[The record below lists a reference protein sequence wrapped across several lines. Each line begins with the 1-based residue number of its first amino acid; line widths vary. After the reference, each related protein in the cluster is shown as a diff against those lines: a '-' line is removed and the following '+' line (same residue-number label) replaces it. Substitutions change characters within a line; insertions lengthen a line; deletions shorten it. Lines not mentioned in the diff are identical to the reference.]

1 MLAAGDAPILDLAR
15 DGSAVA
21 FEAEGPDGRQLFL
34 RRLDRAE
41 VVPIAGTLGA
51 SHPFFSPDGR
61 SLGFFDRGRIRKV
74 ALAGGPVIDVASINA
89 NRGATWTDG
98 GWIVYTQTFNTGL
111 LESARGRRASRSR

>member
-1 MLAAGDAPILDLAR
+1 MIVMARGAGPGQGGLAAGSARQIAVGIAPPAGHVLAAGDAPILDLAR

-34 RRLDRAE
+34 RRIDRAE

-61 SLGFFDRGRIRKV
+61 ALGFFDKGRIRKV
-74 ALAGGPVIDVASINA
+74 ALAGGPVI
-89 NRGATWTDG
+89 
-98 GWIVYTQTFNTGL
+98 
-111 LESARGRRASRSR
+111 